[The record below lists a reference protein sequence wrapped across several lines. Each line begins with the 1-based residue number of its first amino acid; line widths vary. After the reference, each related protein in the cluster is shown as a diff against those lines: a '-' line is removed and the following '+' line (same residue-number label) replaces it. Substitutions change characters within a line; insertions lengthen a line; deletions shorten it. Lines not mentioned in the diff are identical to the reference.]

1 MSKKDIKRKV
11 MRISLLGDS
20 GVGKTCII
28 NKYLF
33 DQFSE
38 THNSSV
44 GIEKID
50 KKVKMNDGNELKV
63 IIWDTAGQ
71 ERFKAMSTNTVKG
84 SQGIVLVFDITKKT
98 TFESLPE
105 WIKETKNIK
114 DNIPIVL
121 FGNKCDLLEESVVD
135 NDEAMKFAKDN
146 DMDYFETSAKQNINI
161 EQGLKNIIDKA
172 YETAQEE
179 DGLDLKKPQ
188 KKKNLN
194 AELQDRVQ
202 NSLYFI

>member
-33 DQFSE
+33 NKFSE
-38 THNSSV
+38 NQQSSI
-44 GIEKID
+44 GIEKNE
-50 KKVKMNDGNELKV
+50 KRLKMNDGNELKV

-71 ERFKAMSTNTVKG
+71 ERFKAMSTNTIKG
-84 SQGIVLVFDITKKT
+84 AQGIVLVFDNTKKT
-98 TFESLPE
+98 SFESLPT
-105 WIKETKNIK
+105 WIKEVKEIK

-121 FGNKCDLLEESVVD
+121 FGNKCDLIENADVEK
-135 NDEAMKFAKDN
+135 DEAEEFAKDN
-146 DMDYFETSAKQNINI
+146 NMEYFETSAKENINI
-161 EQGLKNIIDKA
+161 ENGFKSIIDKA

-179 DGLDLKKPQ
+179 DGLDLKKTT
-188 KKKNLN
+188 KKKK
-194 AELQDRVQ
+194 
-202 NSLYFI
+202 SKC

>member
-11 MRISLLGDS
+11 MRLSFLGDS

-38 THNSSV
+38 THNTSV
-44 GIEKID
+44 GIEKVD

-71 ERFKAMSTNTVKG
+71 ERFKSMSTNTVKG
-84 SQGIVLVFDITKKT
+84 AQGIVLVFDITKKT

-179 DGLDLKKPQ
+179 DGVDLRKP
-188 KKKNLN
+188 KKKKK
-194 AELQDRVQ
+194 
-202 NSLYFI
+202 SKC

>member
-11 MRISLLGDS
+11 MRLSFLGDS

-71 ERFKAMSTNTVKG
+71 ERFKSMSTNTVKG
-84 SQGIVLVFDITKKT
+84 AQGIVLVFDITKKT

-179 DGLDLKKPQ
+179 DGLDLRKP
-188 KKKNLN
+188 KKKKK
-194 AELQDRVQ
+194 V
-202 NSLYFI
+202 

>member
-1 MSKKDIKRKV
+1 
-11 MRISLLGDS
+11 MRLSFLGDS

-38 THNSSV
+38 THNTSV
-44 GIEKID
+44 GIEKVD

-71 ERFKAMSTNTVKG
+71 ERFKSMSTNTVKG
-84 SQGIVLVFDITKKT
+84 AQGIVLVFDITKKE
-98 TFESLPE
+98 TFESLPN

-188 KKKNLN
+188 KKKK
-194 AELQDRVQ
+194 
-202 NSLYFI
+202 SKC

>member
-11 MRISLLGDS
+11 MRLSFLGDS

-71 ERFKAMSTNTVKG
+71 ERFKSMSTNTVKG
-84 SQGIVLVFDITKKT
+84 AQGIVLVFDITKKE
-98 TFESLPE
+98 TFESLPN

-146 DMDYFETSAKQNINI
+146 EMDYFETSAKQNINI

-188 KKKNLN
+188 KKKK
-194 AELQDRVQ
+194 
-202 NSLYFI
+202 SKC

>member
-33 DQFSE
+33 NKFSE
-38 THNSSV
+38 NQQSSI
-44 GIEKID
+44 GIEKNE
-50 KKVKMNDGNELKV
+50 KRLKMNDGNELKV

-71 ERFKAMSTNTVKG
+71 ERFKAMSTNTIKG
-84 SQGIVLVFDITKKT
+84 AQGIVLVFDNTKKT
-98 TFESLPE
+98 SFESLPT
-105 WIKETKNIK
+105 WIKEVKEIK

-121 FGNKCDLLEESVVD
+121 FGNKCDLIENADVEK
-135 NDEAMKFAKDN
+135 DEAEEFAKDN
-146 DMDYFETSAKQNINI
+146 NLEYFETSAKENINI
-161 EQGLKNIIDKA
+161 EKGFKSIIDKA

-179 DGLDLKKPQ
+179 DGLDLKKTT
-188 KKKNLN
+188 KKKK
-194 AELQDRVQ
+194 
-202 NSLYFI
+202 SKC

>member
-11 MRISLLGDS
+11 MRLSFLGDS

-38 THNSSV
+38 THNTSV
-44 GIEKID
+44 GIEKVD

-188 KKKNLN
+188 KKKK
-194 AELQDRVQ
+194 
-202 NSLYFI
+202 SKC

>member
-33 DQFSE
+33 NKFSE
-38 THNSSV
+38 NQQSSI
-44 GIEKID
+44 GIEKNE
-50 KKVKMNDGNELKV
+50 KRLKMNDGNELKV

-71 ERFKAMSTNTVKG
+71 ERFKAMSTNTIKG
-84 SQGIVLVFDITKKT
+84 AQGIVLVFDNTKKT
-98 TFESLPE
+98 TFESLPT
-105 WIKETKNIK
+105 WIKEVKEIK

-121 FGNKCDLLEESVVD
+121 FGNKCDLIENADVEK
-135 NDEAMKFAKDN
+135 DEAEEFAKDN
-146 DMDYFETSAKQNINI
+146 NMEYFETSAKENINI
-161 EQGLKNIIDKA
+161 EKGFKSIIDKA

-179 DGLDLKKPQ
+179 DGLDLKKTT
-188 KKKNLN
+188 KKKK
-194 AELQDRVQ
+194 
-202 NSLYFI
+202 SKC

>member
-11 MRISLLGDS
+11 MRLSFLGDS

-84 SQGIVLVFDITKKT
+84 AQGIVLVFDITKKA
-98 TFESLPE
+98 TFESLPK

-188 KKKNLN
+188 KKKK
-194 AELQDRVQ
+194 
-202 NSLYFI
+202 SKC

>member
-33 DQFSE
+33 DKFSE
-38 THNSSV
+38 THNSSI
-44 GIEKID
+44 GIEKND
-50 KKVKMNDGNELKV
+50 KRLKMNDGNELKV

-71 ERFKAMSTNTVKG
+71 ERFRAMSTNTIKG
-84 SQGIVLVFDITKKT
+84 AQGIVLVFDNTKKV
-98 TFESLPE
+98 TFDNLPN
-105 WIKETKNIK
+105 WKKDIKEVK

-121 FGNKCDLLEESVVD
+121 FGNKCDLIEKTEVEK
-135 NDEAMKFAKDN
+135 DEAEQFAKDN
-146 DMDYFETSAKQNINI
+146 EMEYFETSAKQNINI
-161 EQGLKNIIDKA
+161 ENGFKSIIDKA

-179 DGLDLKKPQ
+179 DGLDLKKTQ
-188 KKKNLN
+188 KKKKS
-194 AELQDRVQ
+194 RC
-202 NSLYFI
+202 

>member
-11 MRISLLGDS
+11 MRLSFLGDS

-38 THNSSV
+38 THNTSV
-44 GIEKID
+44 GIEKVD

-84 SQGIVLVFDITKKT
+84 AQGIVLVFDITKKE
-98 TFESLPE
+98 TFESLPN

-188 KKKNLN
+188 KKKK
-194 AELQDRVQ
+194 
-202 NSLYFI
+202 SKC

>member
-33 DQFSE
+33 NKFSE
-38 THNSSV
+38 NQQSSI
-44 GIEKID
+44 GIEKNE
-50 KKVKMNDGNELKV
+50 KRLKMNDGNELKV

-71 ERFKAMSTNTVKG
+71 ERFKAMSTNTIKG
-84 SQGIVLVFDITKKT
+84 AQGIVLVFDNTKKT
-98 TFESLPE
+98 TFESLPT
-105 WIKETKNIK
+105 WIKEVKEIK

-121 FGNKCDLLEESVVD
+121 FGNKCDLIENADVEK
-135 NDEAMKFAKDN
+135 DEAEEFAKDN
-146 DMDYFETSAKQNINI
+146 NLEYFETSAKENINI
-161 EQGLKNIIDKA
+161 EKGFKSIIDKA

-179 DGLDLKKPQ
+179 DGLDLKKTT
-188 KKKNLN
+188 KKKK
-194 AELQDRVQ
+194 
-202 NSLYFI
+202 SKC

>member
-11 MRISLLGDS
+11 MRLSFLGDS

-71 ERFKAMSTNTVKG
+71 ERFKSMSTNTVKG
-84 SQGIVLVFDITKKT
+84 AQGIVLVFDITKKA
-98 TFESLPE
+98 TFESLPK

-188 KKKNLN
+188 KKKK
-194 AELQDRVQ
+194 
-202 NSLYFI
+202 SKC

>member
-11 MRISLLGDS
+11 MRLSFLGDS

-28 NKYLF
+28 NKFLF

-38 THNSSV
+38 THNTSV
-44 GIEKID
+44 GIEKVD

-71 ERFKAMSTNTVKG
+71 ERFKSMSTNTVKG
-84 SQGIVLVFDITKKT
+84 AQGIVLVFDITKKT

-135 NDEAMKFAKDN
+135 NDEVMKFAKDN

-188 KKKNLN
+188 KKKK
-194 AELQDRVQ
+194 
-202 NSLYFI
+202 SKC

>member
-11 MRISLLGDS
+11 MRLSLLGDS

-33 DQFSE
+33 DKFTDTLNCSI
-38 THNSSV
+38 
-44 GIEKID
+44 GIEKIE
-50 KKVKMNDGNELKV
+50 KKLKMNDGNELKV

-84 SQGIVLVFDITKKT
+84 AQGIVLVFDTTKKES
-98 TFESLPE
+98 FENLPK

-121 FGNKCDLLEESVVD
+121 FGNKCDLLEEAVVD

-161 EQGLKNIIDKA
+161 EQGFKNIIDKA

-179 DGLDLKKPQ
+179 DGLDLKKTQ
-188 KKKNLN
+188 KKKK
-194 AELQDRVQ
+194 
-202 NSLYFI
+202 SGFC

>member
-20 GVGKTCII
+20 GVGKTSVI
-28 NKYLF
+28 NQYLF

-38 THNSSV
+38 THNSTI
-44 GIEKID
+44 GNEKNE
-50 KKVKMNDGNELKV
+50 KRLKMNDGNELKV

-71 ERFKAMSTNTVKG
+71 ERFRAMSTNTIKG
-84 SQGIVLVFDITKKT
+84 AQGIVLVFDNTKKV
-98 TFESLPE
+98 TFDNLPN
-105 WIKETKNIK
+105 WIKDVKEVKN
-114 DNIPIVL
+114 NIPIVL
-121 FGNKCDLLEESVVD
+121 FGNKCDLIEKTEVEK
-135 NDEAMKFAKDN
+135 DEAEQFAKDN
-146 DMDYFETSAKQNINI
+146 EMEYFETSAKQNINI

-188 KKKNLN
+188 KKKK
-194 AELQDRVQ
+194 
-202 NSLYFI
+202 SKC

>member
-33 DQFSE
+33 NKFSE
-38 THNSSV
+38 NQQSSI
-44 GIEKID
+44 GIEKNE
-50 KKVKMNDGNELKV
+50 KRLKMNDGNELKV

-71 ERFKAMSTNTVKG
+71 ERFKAMSTNTIKG
-84 SQGIVLVFDITKKT
+84 AQGIVLVFDNTKKT
-98 TFESLPE
+98 TFESLPT
-105 WIKETKNIK
+105 WIKEVKEIK

-121 FGNKCDLLEESVVD
+121 FGNKCDLIENADVEK
-135 NDEAMKFAKDN
+135 DEAEEFAKDN
-146 DMDYFETSAKQNINI
+146 NMEYFETSAKENINI
-161 EQGLKNIIDKA
+161 ENGFKSIIDKA

-179 DGLDLKKPQ
+179 DGLDLKKTT
-188 KKKNLN
+188 KKKK
-194 AELQDRVQ
+194 
-202 NSLYFI
+202 SKC

>member
-11 MRISLLGDS
+11 MRLSFLGDS

-28 NKYLF
+28 NKFLF

-38 THNSSV
+38 THNSSI
-44 GIEKID
+44 GIEKIE

-71 ERFKAMSTNTVKG
+71 ERFKSMSTNTVKG
-84 SQGIVLVFDITKKT
+84 AQGIVLVFDITKKE
-98 TFESLPE
+98 TFESLPN

-135 NDEAMKFAKDN
+135 NDEVMKFAKDN

-188 KKKNLN
+188 KKKK
-194 AELQDRVQ
+194 
-202 NSLYFI
+202 SKC